1 MQLFLQ
7 PITEQYCERF
17 SPKCVHYQGFAST
30 SSIVGVGKGCEPRC
44 LLFSFAA

>member
-17 SPKCVHYQGFAST
+17 SLKCVHYQGFAST
-30 SSIVGVGKGCEPRC
+30 SSILGAGKGCELRG
-44 LLFSFAA
+44 LLISLAT